1 MTNYNHPLTAGRDR
15 VRRMNINST
24 IISGYQTLNDIG
36 YLLENRQHVLLVT
49 DKNIAGIPAVQALI
63 GQIGE
68 KVATVKMVDSVP
80 PEPSQHDVAAILA
93 TLETRGVDLV
103 IGIGGGSVLD
113 VAKLLSVLCVEQAPT
128 LEALL
133 NGEKPQTRTAS
144 LLIPTTAGTGSEATP
159 NAILAIPE
167 KETKVGIISPVMLP
181 DYVVLAP
188 ELTTSMPAHIASST
202 GIDALC
208 HLIECFTATVSNP
221 VSDNYALIGLKK
233 LFTSL
238 ETAVAEP
245 TNLAARLD
253 MLWASYYGGAAIA
266 HAGTHLVHAMSYP
279 LGGKYHIPH
288 GVANAILLAPCM
300 RFVRPAA
307 VTKFAQVYD
316 LLPEADD
323 ALTEEEKSVALVDY
337 FSALVKRLKL
347 PASLDE
353 LGINADHLP
362 YLVEAALD
370 VQRLMKNVP
379 APVSAGDVRDVYLTL
394 FPAQNH

>member
-1 MTNYNHPLTAGRDR
+1 
-15 VRRMNINST
+15 MNINST
-24 IISGYQTLNDIG
+24 VIAGYQTLNDIG
-36 YLLENRQHVLLVT
+36 YLLQGKQRVLLVT
-49 DKNIAGIPAVQALI
+49 DKNIAAIPAVQTLI
-63 GQIGE
+63 EQVRG
-68 KVATVKMVDSVP
+68 KVSSLHIVDSVP
-80 PEPSQHDVAAILA
+80 PEPSQHDVATLLA
-93 TLETRGVDLV
+93 ALELRDVDLT
-103 IGIGGGSVLD
+103 IGVGGGSVLD
-113 VAKLLSVLCVEQAPT
+113 VAKLLSVLCVAGAPT
-128 LEALL
+128 LDALL
-133 NGEKPQTRTAS
+133 AGEKPQQRTPS

-208 HLIECFTATVSNP
+208 HLIECFTATVANP
-221 VSDNYALIGLKK
+221 VSDNYALIGMKK
-233 LFTSL
+233 LFASL
-238 ETAVAEP
+238 ETTVAEP
-245 TNLAARLD
+245 GNLEARLN

-279 LGGKYHIPH
+279 LGGKYHLPH

-307 VTKFAQVYD
+307 VEKFAQAYD
-316 LLPEADD
+316 LLPD
-323 ALTEEEKSVALVDY
+323 ANPALSAEEKSHALVDY
-337 FSALVKRLKL
+337 FAALVQRLKL

-353 LGINADHLP
+353 LGIGSDHLP

-379 APVSAGDVRDVYLTL
+379 AAVSASDVRAVYLTL
-394 FPAQNH
+394 FPALHN

>member
-1 MTNYNHPLTAGRDR
+1 
-15 VRRMNINST
+15 MNINST
-24 IISGYQTLNDIG
+24 VISGYQTLNDIG
-36 YLLENRQHVLLVT
+36 YLLNGRQHVLLVT
-49 DKNIAGIPAVQALI
+49 DKNIAGIPAVQTLI
-63 GQIGE
+63 KQIYAS
-68 KVATVKMVDSVP
+68 VATVKLIDTVP
-80 PEPSQHDVAAILA
+80 PEPSQHDVSAIVS
-93 TLETRGVDLV
+93 TLNTQGVEMV
-103 IGIGGGSVLD
+103 IGVGGGSVLD
-113 VAKLLSVLCVEQAPT
+113 VAKLLSVLCVEEAPT

-133 NGEKPQTRTAS
+133 NGEKPVSRTAS

-238 ETAVAEP
+238 ETTVSDP
-245 TNLAARLD
+245 GNLAARLD

-307 VTKFAQVYD
+307 VKKFAQVYD
-316 LLPEADD
+316 LIPGATLS
-323 ALTEEEKSVALVDY
+323 LSEEEKSVALVDY

-353 LGINADHLP
+353 LGIGSDHLP

-379 APVSAGDVRDVYLTL
+379 APVTANDVRDVYLTL
-394 FPAQNH
+394 FPAQSH

>member
-1 MTNYNHPLTAGRDR
+1 
-15 VRRMNINST
+15 MNINST
-24 IISGYQTLNDIG
+24 VISGYQTLNDIG
-36 YLLENRQHVLLVT
+36 YLLKNRQHVLLVT
-49 DKNIAGIPAVQALI
+49 DKNIGGIPLVQTLI
-63 GQIGE
+63 KQIFDT
-68 KVATVKMVDSVP
+68 VPTVKMIDSVP
-80 PEPSQHDVAAILA
+80 PEPSQHDVAAIVA
-93 TLETRGVDLV
+93 TLDIRGIDLV
-103 IGIGGGSVLD
+103 IGVGGGSVLD
-113 VAKLLSVLCVEQAPT
+113 VAKLLSVLCVENAPT
-128 LEALL
+128 LAALL
-133 NGEKPQTRTAS
+133 NGEKPQSRTAS

-233 LFTSL
+233 LFNSL

-245 TNLAARLD
+245 ENLAARLD

-307 VTKFAQVYD
+307 VTKFAQAYD
-316 LLPEADD
+316 LLPD
-323 ALTEEEKSVALVDY
+323 ANLSLSDEQKSLALVDY

-353 LGINADHLP
+353 LGIGSDHLP

-379 APVSAGDVRDVYLTL
+379 APVSANDVRDVYLTL
-394 FPAQNH
+394 FPTQNR

>member
-1 MTNYNHPLTAGRDR
+1 
-15 VRRMNINST
+15 MNINST
-24 IISGYQTLNDIG
+24 VISGYQALNDMG
-36 YLLENRQHVLLVT
+36 YLLQGVSAAVVVT
-49 DKNIAGIPAVQALI
+49 DRNIEAIPAVQALM
-63 GQIGE
+63 GQLRDRISQLSL
-68 KVATVKMVDSVP
+68 VNSVP

-93 TLETRGVDLV
+93 ALPHRQADMV

-113 VAKLLSVLCVEQAPT
+113 VAKLLSVLCLDAAPS
-128 LEALL
+128 LDALL
-133 NGEKPQTRTAS
+133 AGEKPQRRTRS

-181 DYVVLAP
+181 DVVALVP

-208 HLIECFTATVSNP
+208 HLIECFTANVANP
-221 VSDNYALIGLKK
+221 VSDNYALTGMKK
-233 LFTSL
+233 LFASL
-238 ETAVAEP
+238 ETTLREP
-245 TNLAARLD
+245 DNLQARLE

-266 HAGTHLVHAMSYP
+266 HAGTHLVHALSYP
-279 LGGKYHIPH
+279 LGGKYHLPH

-307 VTKFAQVYD
+307 VSKFAQAYD
-316 LLPEADD
+316 LLPDADSRLSD
-323 ALTEEEKSVALVDY
+323 DEKSHALVEY
-337 FSALVKRLKL
+337 FTALVERLQL
-347 PASLDE
+347 PASLE
-353 LGINADHLP
+353 ALGISPDHLP

-379 APVSAGDVRDVYLTL
+379 MSVSADDVRAIYLTL
-394 FPAQNH
+394 FPSRQAN